1 MRTSSS
7 RGFTLVEIM
16 VASAVLA
23 LFMVGILNLLDT
35 STRIS
40 QVESELADTQENVR
54 FATYHVMRTAR
65 MIGGGG
71 MPVAGANAG
80 GNHWVSAELISNAD
94 SSSLMVPGYDQA
106 ITVLPGSDVLTLRGF
121 FEISPLFTNPG
132 SMWTGANELTVT
144 EKNLAGEAVNDLG
157 AFTAG
162 ALPGRG
168 LVFMGKG
175 EYNTQEV
182 TVSYSVAEITAAS
195 LEGEAPDRRL
205 VLTYGAGDDLWP
217 NLNVDGADFPP
228 GTEIFRVG
236 VLESYTYYVDDRNVL
251 MRLRI
256 TGDNADPEPVAVNI
270 GGLQVALG
278 LDTTVGATDDGISEI
293 TDWVDNPADASA
305 VMNAEVLAMR
315 IAVLGRTTI
324 EVPNWEEPMTTFQVE
339 DGTASGL
346 ERSAKWRR
354 MQVVVNL
361 RNYKF

>member
-35 STRIS
+35 STKIS

-54 FATYHVMRTAR
+54 FATYHIMRTAR

-71 MPVAGANAG
+71 MPVAGANAS
-80 GNHWVSAELISNAD
+80 GNHWVSAELISNAS
-94 SSSLMVPGYDQA
+94 SSSLMIPGYDQA
-106 ITVLPGSDVLTLRGF
+106 VSVLPGSDVLTLRGF
-121 FEISPLFTNPG
+121 FEISPLFTHPE
-132 SMWTGANELTVT
+132 SMWTGASELTVSET
-144 EKNLAGEAVNDLG
+144 NLAGEPTNDLG

-162 ALPGRG
+162 ALVGRG

-175 EYNTQEV
+175 KYNTQEV
-182 TVSYSVAEITAAS
+182 EVSYTVGEITSAS
-195 LEGEAPDRRL
+195 LEGEAPNRRL
-205 VLTYGAGDDLWP
+205 VLTYGAGDALWP
-217 NLNVDGADFPP
+217 DLNVDGAVYPP
-228 GTEIFRVG
+228 ATETYRVG

-251 MRLRI
+251 MRLRL
-256 TGDNADPEPVAVNI
+256 TGSGAPPEPVAVNI
-270 GGLQVALG
+270 GGFQVALG
-278 LDTTVGATDDGISEI
+278 VDTTVGATDDGISEI
-293 TDWVDNPADASA
+293 TTWVDNPADASA
-305 VMNAEVLAMR
+305 VINADVLAMR
-315 IAVLGRTTI
+315 ITVLGRTTVR
-324 EVPNWEEPMTTFQVE
+324 VPNWEEPIATFQVE

-361 RNYKF
+361 RNYTF